1 MKDIEKLLADG
12 RKDVLP
18 DDDVKQNIKE
28 RLGFSDAPQT
38 LAYAHGGV
46 KTHKR
51 NLFIAL
57 AATALAIILCL
68 IIVLPIVLG
77 NDGKP
82 SDIRNKFSDIT
93 DANSFYAYGAASV
106 GSLLASDL
114 GGQSE
119 KASAFS
125 AFSKPLKAASTVS
138 TADIDPYISLIESLL
153 SENNIESE
161 NIAGAEGY
169 AYGMA
174 VKCIGLSGESV
185 SYSMYYDK
193 IFLKDKNED
202 DKQES
207 SYAIKGVLH
216 AGDKAYPVEGTYETE
231 TEKDGQECEL
241 YFKAYT
247 GEGTDKK
254 SFIEVERESETE
266 EDEQEYEYVY
276 SVYERG
282 KLVEKTSIKYEN
294 EEGKTELELIME
306 KDGATQKLKFETET
320 SGSETVLSGKG
331 EIDGNKVKFRVYG
344 SGSNRRYEFY
354 D

>member
-1 MKDIEKLLADG
+1 MKDIKKLLADG
-12 RKDVLP
+12 KNDVLP
-18 DDDVKQNIKE
+18 DDGVKQNIKE
-28 RLGFSDAPQT
+28 RLGFENAPQT

-46 KTHKR
+46 KTQRR
-51 NLFIAL
+51 NLFITL

-68 IIVLPIVLG
+68 AIVLPIALG

-93 DANSFYAYGAASV
+93 DANSFYAYSAASV

-114 GGQSE
+114 GDGQSLE
-119 KASAFS
+119 TAAIS
-125 AFSKPLKAASTVS
+125 AFSKPLQASSTAS

-153 SENNIESE
+153 SENNIVSE
-161 NIAGAEGY
+161 DVAGAEGY
-169 AYGMA
+169 EYGMT
-174 VKCIGLSGESV
+174 VKCIGLSGEV
-185 SYSMYYDK
+185 VTYSMYYNK
-193 IFLKDKNED
+193 TFLKDKNKD

-207 SYAIKGVLH
+207 SYAINGVLH
-216 AGDKAYPVEGTYETE
+216 AGDGVYPVEGTYETE
-231 TEKDGQECEL
+231 TEKDEQECEL

-247 GEGTDKK
+247 SEDKK

-282 KLVEKTSIKYEN
+282 KLVEKTSVKYEN
-294 EEGKTELELIME
+294 EEGKTELELVIE
-306 KDGATQKLKFETET
+306 KDGVTQKLKFETEV
-320 SGSETVLSGKG
+320 SGKETVLSGKG
-331 EIDGNKVKFRVYG
+331 EIDGKKVKFRVYS
-344 SGSNRRYEFY
+344 SGSDRRYEFY